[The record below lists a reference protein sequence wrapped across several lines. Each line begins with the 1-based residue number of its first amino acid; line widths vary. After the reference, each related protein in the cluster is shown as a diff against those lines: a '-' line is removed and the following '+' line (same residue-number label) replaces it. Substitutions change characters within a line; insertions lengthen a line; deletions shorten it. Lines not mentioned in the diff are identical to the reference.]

1 MPPEPGSAPP
11 RALLAWSGGKD
22 AAWALHAMRERG
34 DVEVCGLL
42 STITEG
48 DDRASMQGLRVE
60 ILRAQA
66 AAAGL
71 PLIECRLP
79 RNCDNA
85 RYEERF
91 KAALDE
97 GRARWPGIGHI
108 AFGDLQLADIRAWR
122 EALAARLGWTAL
134 FPLFGADTAALARTM
149 VDSGLRA
156 SLCCV
161 DTTRLPV
168 TFAGRPFD
176 ASLLE
181 TLPDSI
187 DPCGEAGE
195 FHTLVHDGP
204 MFDTPVDVV
213 PGALI
218 RDGDYAR
225 TDFVL
230 GV

>member
-1 MPPEPGSAPP
+1 
-11 RALLAWSGGKD
+11 
-22 AAWALHAMRERG
+22 MRERG
-34 DVEVCGLL
+34 EVDVCGLL

-71 PLIECRLP
+71 PLIVCRLP
-79 RNCDNA
+79 RNCDNV

-91 KAALDE
+91 KAALDATRE
-97 GRARWPGIGHI
+97 RWPDIDHI

-122 EALAARLGWTAL
+122 EALAARLGWTPL

-149 VDSGLRA
+149 VERGLRA

-168 TFAGRPFD
+168 TFAGRAFD
-176 ASLLE
+176 ADFLD
-181 TLPDSI
+181 TLPAGT

-195 FHTLVHDGP
+195 FHTCVLDGP

-225 TDFVL
+225 TDFAL
-230 GV
+230 GT